1 MKVLIVEDDKIQATR
16 LKMQLSHL
24 SVSDIHFAEDGLEAI
39 DVCRKFDI
47 DLLFCD
53 IQMPRMDGVS
63 FLSKLNKISPDVGI
77 VIFSSVED
85 AILKITFDMCNMAGF
100 EFVRAIQKPISDS
113 VLENIVLEH
122 SSFMSKKNAHSSPQ
136 IQIGSRDVFDGF
148 ENDRFFCFYQ
158 PQFNL
163 SNGNLSGVES
173 LVRFSHPEYGVLGP
187 HHFMDLIGDLGCKNQ
202 LFEIVLD
209 KSVKLMASMSKELK
223 LSVNFS
229 QECLETDIYD
239 LVIATCKKYDFPL
252 NKLTLEMT
260 EEDVYQ
266 CSIDSLANLA
276 RLRVSGVGLA
286 IDDFGT
292 GFASLSQLVQLP
304 FTELKIDKAFLEN
317 IHSNYKNKQITEIC
331 LLLAHSLGLHCV
343 VEGIENEEAYLF
355 AKRIGID
362 TCQGY
367 YTSKPIGAPDL
378 YSLYQKH
385 KCAELG
391 NQFPQSKSLKSV
403 YFDIDNQR
411 STPLVKLIKKH
422 DELIDTIQVN
432 TTDEVSTQLRDNA
445 IQSLILESEGLSST
459 EISDVITH
467 VKAFYHGPIFLLL
480 PFYEEETDELKDED
494 NDILYIR
501 KSRTVTET
509 ANAIY
514 SAMTDTYESSSNLTT
529 LFSKLSSREAT
540 VAKYILAGYTN
551 KKISNELDISQKT
564 VSTYKTRILSKLN
577 INSMFELVKIFNTV
591 N

>member
-24 SVSDIHFAEDGLEAI
+24 SVSDIYFAEDGLEAI

-63 FLSKLNKISPDVGI
+63 FLSKLNKISPDVSV

-85 AILKITFDMCNMAGF
+85 AILKITFDMCSMRIRF
-100 EFVRAIQKPISDS
+100 CSRYPKPISDS
-113 VLENIVLEH
+113 VLEDIVLEH
-122 SSFMSKKNAHSSPQ
+122 SNFLSKKTAHSVSQ
-136 IQIGSRDVFDGF
+136 IQIGSHDVFEGF

-158 PQFNL
+158 PQFDL

-173 LVRFSHPEYGVLGP
+173 LVRLSHPEYGVLGP
-187 HHFMDLIGDLGCKNQ
+187 YHFIDLIGDLGCKNQ
-202 LFEIVLD
+202 LFEIVLE

-229 QECLETDIYD
+229 QECLETDVYD
-239 LVIATCKKYDFPL
+239 FVMAVCKKYDFPV

-276 RLRVSGVGLA
+276 RLRVAGVGLA

-362 TCQGY
+362 TCQATTHPNRLGRRIFIRC
-367 YTSKPIGAPDL
+367 TKNISALNWGI
-378 YSLYQKH
+378 SSH
-385 KCAELG
+385 KAR
-391 NQFPQSKSLKSV
+391 V
-403 YFDIDNQR
+403 
-411 STPLVKLIKKH
+411 
-422 DELIDTIQVN
+422 
-432 TTDEVSTQLRDNA
+432 
-445 IQSLILESEGLSST
+445 
-459 EISDVITH
+459 
-467 VKAFYHGPIFLLL
+467 
-480 PFYEEETDELKDED
+480 
-494 NDILYIR
+494 
-501 KSRTVTET
+501 
-509 ANAIY
+509 
-514 SAMTDTYESSSNLTT
+514 
-529 LFSKLSSREAT
+529 
-540 VAKYILAGYTN
+540 
-551 KKISNELDISQKT
+551 
-564 VSTYKTRILSKLN
+564 
-577 INSMFELVKIFNTV
+577 
-591 N
+591 